1 MKLKAVCMLGTIAA
15 SAACAEAADCANLTP
30 SAAAPAAAA
39 PAQDSLPQD
48 PLAQD
53 PLVEAKPPP
62 EQVNPLLIDSA
73 LPCGAPDFLVLRDE
87 HFVPALERG
96 MTEAMAE
103 VREIADNPAPP
114 TFENTLE
121 AWERSGRLLDRA
133 RRLLTQLN
141 NADGNKTRQQISR
154 DMAPRLAAHD
164 DAVLL
169 DAALYRR
176 IAALYQ
182 QRDSLALT
190 AEQDRLLERRHTAM
204 LRAGAALPQDHQR
217 RLRDINQRLAILRN
231 RFQDNFTD
239 DATAFVHHVTDAEQ
253 LRGLSQDLVTQAA
266 ETARE
271 RGFETGWAFTLGEPM
286 VFGVL
291 READHRA
298 LRETLY
304 TAYKNRG
311 NNGNEF
317 DNNALA
323 GEIAALRAE
332 AAQLLGFKSHA
343 HYVAADNMAGHPD
356 AIMEMLTQLW
366 SPALRN
372 ARLEAERLQQQIDA
386 EGAAHRL
393 EAWDWWYYA
402 ERVRAAEFDLDEDQ
416 LRPYFE
422 LNRVRD
428 GAFLLA
434 HRLWGVSFHARDD
447 IPGYHPDVQVFE
459 MRDAQGHGGGL
470 LYMDFL
476 ARPNKRFGAWM
487 SAFQVQS
494 HLLETAPVVTNTS
507 NFGPAVRDEPVLLTY
522 EQATTLFHEFGHAIH
537 GLFSEVTYP
546 SFSGTAVAR
555 DFVEL
560 PSQLLENWVA
570 QPEMLAEF
578 AHHHATGEP
587 IASQLV
593 EKLRAAQQFNEG
605 FAATEYLASALVDM
619 AWHLRG
625 PDAPVIED
633 AIAFEQQVMRDYGL
647 IPQILPRHR
656 STHFSHIFPGGYSA
670 GYYSYIWAAVL
681 DADAFEAFREQG
693 LFDRELGE
701 RLRREVLSV
710 GGAREP
716 MQAYI
721 DFRGAPPATEPLLRR
736 RGLMPME
743 NDEEQINAV
752 EGHR

>member
-15 SAACAEAADCANLTP
+15 SAACTEAADRANLP
-30 SAAAPAAAA
+30 ASAAPLAAAA
-39 PAQDSLPQD
+39 LAADPLLQD
-48 PLAQD
+48 PLAQH
-53 PLVEAKPPP
+53 PLADSSPPP
-62 EQVNPLLIDSA
+62 EQINPLLIDSV
-73 LPCGAPDFLVLRDE
+73 LPYGAPDFLMLRDE
-87 HFVPALERG
+87 HFVPALQHG
-96 MTEAMAE
+96 MIEAMAE
-103 VREIADNPAPP
+103 IRRVADNPAPP

-133 RRLLTQLN
+133 RRLFTQLN

-182 QRDSLALT
+182 QRDSLALS

-217 RLRDINQRLAILRN
+217 RLRDINQRLATLRN
-231 RFQDNFTD
+231 SFQDNFTD
-239 DATAFVHHVTDAEQ
+239 DATAFVHHVTEAEQ
-253 LRGLSQDLVTQAA
+253 LRGLSKDLVTQAA

-291 READHRA
+291 READHRS

-304 TAYKNRG
+304 AAYKNRG

-332 AAQLLGFKSHA
+332 AAQLLGFESHA
-343 HYVAADNMAGHPD
+343 HYIAADNMAGHPD

-386 EGAAHRL
+386 EGAGHRL

-434 HRLWGVSFHARDD
+434 HTLWGVSFHACED

-459 MRDAQGHGGGL
+459 MRDACLGL
-470 LYMDFL
+470 GRVFPDIGE
-476 ARPNKRFGAWM
+476 A
-487 SAFQVQS
+487 
-494 HLLETAPVVTNTS
+494 HL
-507 NFGPAVRDEPVLLTY
+507 
-522 EQATTLFHEFGHAIH
+522 
-537 GLFSEVTYP
+537 
-546 SFSGTAVAR
+546 
-555 DFVEL
+555 
-560 PSQLLENWVA
+560 
-570 QPEMLAEF
+570 
-578 AHHHATGEP
+578 
-587 IASQLV
+587 
-593 EKLRAAQQFNEG
+593 
-605 FAATEYLASALVDM
+605 
-619 AWHLRG
+619 G
-625 PDAPVIED
+625 PDAAGGIPI
-633 AIAFEQQVMRDYGL
+633 GL
-647 IPQILPRHR
+647 
-656 STHFSHIFPGGYSA
+656 
-670 GYYSYIWAAVL
+670 V
-681 DADAFEAFREQG
+681 
-693 LFDRELGE
+693 
-701 RLRREVLSV
+701 
-710 GGAREP
+710 
-716 MQAYI
+716 
-721 DFRGAPPATEPLLRR
+721 APPLQRR
-736 RGLMPME
+736 RAV
-743 NDEEQINAV
+743 NAGQGV
-752 EGHR
+752 VLQEPHKIRIRAHRDAAERGHANHRQVLLGMTIPSKIRFC